1 MNVNS
6 VNNYQQYRKEY
17 IRLSTAINRG
27 KQNGLDMSELLT
39 QRNQLKNVYSIQYTK
54 PNSVYNNERIQS
66 PVNKVYK
73 PQTVYR
79 VNNEELKTLVLELKT
94 QLEKFSQQITISLT
108 EIKEQLT
115 NTLTQL
121 TNKLT
126 KKVNSNFQP
135 KPSSSPK
142 IKIPPTKLTP
152 AEWLEKRRA
161 YDRARNKSPHRRAQ
175 LAQYKKNARARKKLE
190 KELKNSY

>member
-121 TNKLT
+121 TSEST

-135 KPSSSPK
+135 KPSSGPK
-142 IKIPPTKLTP
+142 IKILPTKLTP
-152 AEWLEKRRA
+152 AE
-161 YDRARNKSPHRRAQ
+161 
-175 LAQYKKNARARKKLE
+175 
-190 KELKNSY
+190 

>member
-1 MNVNS
+1 
-6 VNNYQQYRKEY
+6 
-17 IRLSTAINRG
+17 
-27 KQNGLDMSELLT
+27 SELLT

-94 QLEKFSQQITISLT
+94 QLEKFSQQITISLN
-108 EIKEQLT
+108 EIKKQLN

-121 TNKLT
+121 KNKII
-126 KKVNSNFQP
+126 KKDNSNFQ
-135 KPSSSPK
+135 
-142 IKIPPTKLTP
+142 
-152 AEWLEKRRA
+152 
-161 YDRARNKSPHRRAQ
+161 
-175 LAQYKKNARARKKLE
+175 KNQRPRGYFFRLW
-190 KELKNSY
+190 